1 MATDITA
8 AGSAAQGI
16 AAPALAAAPPAVFDI
31 GIDEKLPL
39 GQALMLGFQNIF
51 GMIGMFVF
59 PGITGQVLH
68 LTVEQTAH
76 LYGMTFLVSGFVTA
90 CQAMLILKLPIVH
103 GPYVGSF
110 TALMALGALPDGGLG
125 LAFGS
130 CFVACIIWFL
140 LTVPIRGWSFAGL
153 FARYL
158 DHPMISGIMVLLAM
172 VQIAN
177 TSLPAWIGE
186 RASPGF
192 PGINLLAGAI
202 AVATLVAFTL
212 WGGKQF
218 RRVAML
224 VGLVLGTIV
233 YALFIPISLGRVAA
247 SPWLVTPQFFP
258 YGFAVR
264 LDIVILFVLVL
275 VPANIASMALYTVVG
290 KWANEKLSPAR
301 MSGGL
306 MSVALGG
313 MLASVLG
320 TYATHIY
327 PDNMGLLRYTR
338 VGSRYGTLSAGVLLI
353 LLGACVKFDMMLV
366 LVPTPVLAAIATL
379 LFGIVMMHAIQH
391 LSAVDWNDR
400 NLIIAGF
407 SLLLGMGGLFV
418 AGEAYQAMPLVV
430 RIMLKQAV
438 VVGGVPLIVLHAILN
453 RDSIKAGYA
462 KA

>member
-1 MATDITA
+1 MTIASTTA
-8 AGSAAQGI
+8 DAGV
-16 AAPALAAAPPAVFDI
+16 AAPADSAGRSEVFDV
-31 GIDEKLPL
+31 GIHEKLPL

-68 LTVEQTAH
+68 LSVEQTAH

-90 CQAMLILKLPIVH
+90 CQSILILKLPIVH

-110 TALMALGALPDGGLG
+110 TALLALGALPDGGLG

-158 DHPMISGIMVLLAM
+158 HSPMISGIMVLLAM

-177 TSLPAWIGE
+177 TSLPSWIGE
-186 RASPGF
+186 KASPGF
-192 PGINLLAGAI
+192 PGINLFAGAV
-202 AVATLVAFTL
+202 AVAILICFTL

-224 VGLVLGTIV
+224 VGLVLGTLV
-233 YALFIPISLGRVAA
+233 YALFIPISFARVIA

-258 YGFAVR
+258 YGFSVR

-290 KWANEKLSPAR
+290 KWANEKLTPAR

-306 MSVALGG
+306 MSVAIGG

-327 PDNMGLLRYTR
+327 PDNMGLLRTTR
-338 VGSRYGTLSAGVLLI
+338 VGSRYATLTCGILLI
-353 LLGACVKFDMMLV
+353 LLGSCIKFDMLLV

-391 LSAVDWNDR
+391 LSTVEWDDR

-407 SLLLGMGGLFV
+407 SLLLGVGGLFV
-418 AGEAYQAMPLVV
+418 AGEAYQALPLVV

-438 VVGGVPLIVLHAILN
+438 VVGGVPLITLHAILN
-453 RDSIKAGYA
+453 RDRIAAGYA

>member
-1 MATDITA
+1 MAMATDTTME
-8 AGSAAQGI
+8 
-16 AAPALAAAPPAVFDI
+16 AAARAVPTSDSVRSSVFDI
-31 GIDEKLPL
+31 GIHEKLPL

-68 LTVEQTAH
+68 LSVEQTAH

-90 CQAMLILKLPIVH
+90 CQSVLILKLPIVH

-110 TALMALGALPDGGLG
+110 TALLALGALPDGGLG

-140 LTVPIRGWSFAGL
+140 LTVPIRGWSFAGI

-158 DHPMISGIMVLLAM
+158 HHPMISGIMVLLAM

-186 RASPGF
+186 RTSPGF
-192 PGINLLAGAI
+192 PGINLMAGAV
-202 AVATLVAFTL
+202 AVATLICLTL
-212 WGGKQF
+212 WGGKQL

-224 VGLVLGTIV
+224 VGLVVGTLF
-233 YALFIPISLGRVAA
+233 YALFIPISFGRVIS

-258 YGFAVR
+258 YGFEVR
-264 LDIVILFVLVL
+264 PDIVILFVLVL

-290 KWANEKLSPAR
+290 KWGNEKLTPAR

-313 MLASVLG
+313 MLASILG

-327 PDNMGLLRYTR
+327 PDNMGLLRTTR
-338 VGSRYGTLSAGVLLI
+338 VASRYAVLTCGL
-353 LLGACVKFDMMLV
+353 LLMALGACVKFDMMLV

-391 LSAVDWNDR
+391 LSGVEWDDR

-418 AGEAYQAMPLVV
+418 AGEAYQALPLVV

-438 VVGGVPLIVLHAILN
+438 VVGGVPLITLHAILN
-453 RDSIKAGYA
+453 RDKIAAGHA
-462 KA
+462 KT

>member
-1 MATDITA
+1 MTTTSDITA
-8 AGSAAQGI
+8 ARAEIS
-16 AAPALAAAPPAVFDI
+16 PSSVFDV
-31 GIDEKLPL
+31 GIHEPLPL

-68 LTVEQTAH
+68 LSVEQTAH

-90 CQAMLILKLPIVH
+90 CQALLILKLPIVH

-110 TALMALGALPDGGLG
+110 TALLALGQLPDAGLG

-130 CFVACIIWFL
+130 AFVACIVWFL
-140 LTVPIRGWSFAGL
+140 LTVPIRGWSFAAL

-158 DHPMISGIMVLLAM
+158 NDPMIAGMMVMLSM

-177 TSLPAWIGE
+177 TSLPGWIGE

-192 PGINLLAGAI
+192 PGINLLAGAV

-212 WGGKQF
+212 WGGRQF

-224 VGLVLGTIV
+224 VGLILGTIV
-233 YALFIPISLGRVAA
+233 YSLFIPISFGRVIA
-247 SPWLVTPQFFP
+247 SPWLVTPQIFP
-258 YGFAVR
+258 YGFIVR
-264 LDIVILFVLVL
+264 PDIVILFVLVL

-290 KWANEKLSPAR
+290 NWAHEKLSPAR

-306 MSVALGG
+306 MGAAIGG

-320 TYATHIY
+320 TYSTYIY
-327 PDNMGLLRYTR
+327 PDNVGLLRYTR
-338 VGSRYGTLSAGVLLI
+338 VGSRYATLTCGVLLM
-353 LLGACVKFDMMLV
+353 LLGSCVKFDMLLV

-391 LSAVDWNDR
+391 LSHVEWDDR

-407 SLLLGMGGLFV
+407 SLLLGMGALFV

-430 RIMLKQAV
+430 RILLKQAV
-438 VVGGVPLIVLHAILN
+438 VVGGVPLIALHAILN
-453 RDSIKAGYA
+453 RDKIAAKYA

>member
-1 MATDITA
+1 MTIASTTA
-8 AGSAAQGI
+8 STGV
-16 AAPALAAAPPAVFDI
+16 AAPADGAVRSEIFNV
-31 GIDEKLPL
+31 GIHEKLPL

-68 LTVEQTAH
+68 LSVEQTAH

-90 CQAMLILKLPIVH
+90 CQSVLILKLPIVH

-110 TALMALGALPDGGLG
+110 TALLALGALPDGGLG

-140 LTVPIRGWSFAGL
+140 LTVPIRGFSFAAL

-158 DHPMISGIMVLLAM
+158 HSPMISGIMVLLAM

-186 RASPGF
+186 KASPGF
-192 PGINLLAGAI
+192 PGINLFAGAI
-202 AVATLVAFTL
+202 AVAILIGFTL
-212 WGGKQF
+212 WGGRQF
-218 RRVAML
+218 RRIAML
-224 VGLVLGTIV
+224 VGLVVGTFV
-233 YALFIPISLGRVAA
+233 YALFIPISFGRVID

-258 YGFAVR
+258 YGFSVR
-264 LDIVILFVLVL
+264 FDIVILFVLVL

-290 KWANEKLSPAR
+290 KWANEKLTPAR

-306 MSVALGG
+306 MSVAIGG

-327 PDNMGLLRYTR
+327 PDNMGLLRTTR
-338 VGSRYGTLSAGVLLI
+338 VGSRYATLTCGILLI
-353 LLGACVKFDMMLV
+353 LLGSCIKFDMLLV

-379 LFGIVMMHAIQH
+379 LFGVVMMHAIQH
-391 LSAVDWNDR
+391 LSTVEWDDR

-407 SLLLGMGGLFV
+407 SLLLGVGGLFV
-418 AGEAYQAMPLVV
+418 TGDAYLALPLVV

-438 VVGGVPLIVLHAILN
+438 VVGGVPLITLHAILN
-453 RDSIKAGYA
+453 RDRITAGYM

>member
-1 MATDITA
+1 MATDTTV
-8 AGSAAQGI
+8 SAAVRATDI
-16 AAPALAAAPPAVFDI
+16 APANAAQDSVFDV
-31 GIDEKLPL
+31 GIHDPLPL

-68 LTVEQTAH
+68 LSAEQTAH

-90 CQAMLILKLPIVH
+90 CQALLILKLPIVH

-110 TALMALGALPDGGLG
+110 TALLALGQLPDGGLG

-130 CFVACIIWFL
+130 AFVACIIWFL
-140 LTVPIRGWSFAGL
+140 LTVPIRGWSFAAL

-158 DHPMISGIMVLLAM
+158 HDPMIAGMMVMLSM

-177 TSLPAWIGE
+177 TSLPGWIGD
-186 RASPGF
+186 ATSPGF
-192 PGINLLAGAI
+192 PGINLFAGAV

-212 WGGKQF
+212 WAGKQV

-224 VGLVLGTIV
+224 VGLILGTIT
-233 YALFIPISLGRVAA
+233 YSLFIPISFGRVIA

-258 YGFAVR
+258 YGFIVR
-264 LDIVILFVLVL
+264 PDIVILFVLVL

-290 KWANEKLSPAR
+290 NWGHEKLSPAR

-306 MSVALGG
+306 MSAAFGG

-320 TYATHIY
+320 TYSTYIY
-327 PDNMGLLRYTR
+327 PDNVGLLRYTR
-338 VGSRYGTLSAGVLLI
+338 VGSRYATLACGVLLI
-353 LLGACVKFDMMLV
+353 LLGSCVKFDMLLV
-366 LVPTPVLAAIATL
+366 LVPTPVLAAIATV

-391 LSAVDWNDR
+391 LSHVEWDDR

-430 RIMLKQAV
+430 RILLKQAV
-438 VVGGVPLIVLHAILN
+438 VVGGIPLITLHAILN
-453 RDSIKAGYA
+453 RDKIAASYVKA
-462 KA
+462 

>member
-1 MATDITA
+1 MTIASTTA
-8 AGSAAQGI
+8 EAGV
-16 AAPALAAAPPAVFDI
+16 AAPADSTGRSQVFDV
-31 GIDEKLPL
+31 GIHEKLPL

-68 LTVEQTAH
+68 LSVEQTAH

-90 CQAMLILKLPIVH
+90 CQSVLILKLPIVH

-110 TALMALGALPDGGLG
+110 TALLALGALPDGGLG

-140 LTVPIRGWSFAGL
+140 LTVPIRGFSFAAL

-158 DHPMISGIMVLLAM
+158 HSPMISGIMVLLAM

-177 TSLPAWIGE
+177 TSLPAWIGDK
-186 RASPGF
+186 ASPGF
-192 PGINLLAGAI
+192 PGINLFAGAV
-202 AVATLVAFTL
+202 AVAILIGFTL

-224 VGLVLGTIV
+224 VGLVLGTLV
-233 YALFIPISLGRVAA
+233 YALFIPISFGRVVA

-258 YGFAVR
+258 YGFSVR

-290 KWANEKLSPAR
+290 KWANEKLTPAR

-306 MSVALGG
+306 MSVAIGG

-327 PDNMGLLRYTR
+327 PDNMGLLRTTR
-338 VGSRYGTLSAGVLLI
+338 VGSRYATLTCGILLI
-353 LLGACVKFDMMLV
+353 LLGSCIKFDMLLV

-391 LSAVDWNDR
+391 LSTVEWDDR

-407 SLLLGMGGLFV
+407 SLLLGVGGLFV
-418 AGEAYQAMPLVV
+418 AGEAYQALPLVV

-438 VVGGVPLIVLHAILN
+438 VVGGVPLIALHAILN
-453 RDSIKAGYA
+453 RDRIAAGYV

>member
-1 MATDITA
+1 MTIASTTA
-8 AGSAAQGI
+8 DV
-16 AAPALAAAPPAVFDI
+16 AAAAESAERSAVFDV
-31 GIDEKLPL
+31 GIHQKLPL

-68 LTVEQTAH
+68 LSVEQTAH

-90 CQAMLILKLPIVH
+90 CQSVLILKLPIVH

-110 TALMALGALPDGGLG
+110 TALLALGAFPDGGLG

-140 LTVPIRGWSFAGL
+140 LTVPIRGFSFAAL

-158 DHPMISGIMVLLAM
+158 HSPMISGIMVLLAM

-186 RASPGF
+186 KASPGF
-192 PGINLLAGAI
+192 PGINLFAGAV
-202 AVATLVAFTL
+202 AVAILICFTL

-224 VGLVLGTIV
+224 VGLVLGTLV
-233 YALFIPISLGRVAA
+233 YALFIPISFGRVIA

-258 YGFAVR
+258 YGFSVR

-290 KWANEKLSPAR
+290 KWANEKLTPAR

-306 MSVALGG
+306 MSVAIGG

-327 PDNMGLLRYTR
+327 PDNMGLLRTTR
-338 VGSRYGTLSAGVLLI
+338 VGSRYATLTCGILLI
-353 LLGACVKFDMMLV
+353 LLGSCIKFDMLLV

-391 LSAVDWNDR
+391 LSTVEWDDR

-407 SLLLGMGGLFV
+407 SLLLGVGGLFV
-418 AGEAYQAMPLVV
+418 AGEAYQALPLVV

-438 VVGGVPLIVLHAILN
+438 VVGGVPLIALHAILN
-453 RDSIKAGYA
+453 RDRITAGYV
-462 KA
+462 KV

>member
-1 MATDITA
+1 MASDVTTA
-8 AGSAAQGI
+8 GGAQAS
-16 AAPALAAAPPAVFDI
+16 AAPAASVGLSDVFDV
-31 GIDEKLPL
+31 GIHEPLPV
-39 GQALMLGFQNIF
+39 GQAFILGFQHIF

-59 PGITGQVLH
+59 PGVMGNILH
-68 LTVEQTAH
+68 LTLDQTAH

-90 CQAMLILKLPIVH
+90 LQALLILKLPMVH

-110 TALMALGALPDGGLG
+110 TALLVLGALPDGGLG

-158 DHPMISGIMVLLAM
+158 RSPMIAGIMVLLAM

-177 TSLPAWIGE
+177 TSLPAWIGD

-192 PGINLLAGAI
+192 PNVNLLAGAV
-202 AVATLVAFTL
+202 AVATLVCVTL
-212 WGGKQF
+212 WGGKQY

-224 VGLVLGTIV
+224 IGLLLGTIV
-233 YALFIPISLGRVAA
+233 YALFVPISFTRVIA

-258 YGFAVR
+258 YGFEVR
-264 LDIVILFVLVL
+264 PDIVFLFVLVL

-290 KWANEKLSPAR
+290 NWAHEKLSPAR

-306 MSVALGG
+306 MGAAIGG

-338 VGSRYGTLSAGVLLI
+338 VGSRYATLACGILLMV
-353 LLGACVKFDMMLV
+353 LGACIKFDMMLV

-391 LSAVDWNDR
+391 LAVVEWDDR

-407 SLLLGMGGLFV
+407 SLLLGIGGLFV
-418 AGEAYQAMPLVV
+418 AGETYQEMPLVV
-430 RIMLKQAV
+430 RILLKQAV
-438 VVGGVPLIVLHAILN
+438 VVGGVPLIALHALLN
-453 RDSIKAGYA
+453 RDKIAASYA

>member
-1 MATDITA
+1 MADVTTA
-8 AGSAAQGI
+8 AMA
-16 AAPALAAAPPAVFDI
+16 AAPAAQAAPSAVFDV
-31 GIDEKLPL
+31 GIHDRLPL

-68 LTVEQTAH
+68 LSVEQTAH

-90 CQAMLILKLPIVH
+90 CQALWILKLPIVH

-110 TALMALGALPDGGLG
+110 TALLALGALPDGGLA

-130 CFVACIIWFL
+130 CFVACIVWFL
-140 LTVPIRGWSFAGL
+140 LTVPIAGWSFAGI

-158 DHPMISGIMVLLAM
+158 HHPMISGIMVLLAM

-177 TSLPAWIGE
+177 TSLPAWIGD

-192 PGINLLAGAI
+192 PGINLLAGAV
-202 AVATLVAFTL
+202 AVAILIVFTL

-224 VGLVLGTIV
+224 IGLILGTLV
-233 YALFIPISLGRVAA
+233 YALFIPISFGRVIA
-247 SPWLVTPQFFP
+247 SPWLVTPQIFP

-290 KWANEKLSPAR
+290 KWAGEKLTPAR

-306 MSVALGG
+306 MSVAIGG

-327 PDNMGLLRYTR
+327 PDNMGLLRTTR
-338 VGSRYGTLSAGVLLI
+338 VGSRYATLACGILLI
-353 LLGACVKFDMMLV
+353 LLGSFIKFDMLLV

-379 LFGIVMMHAIQH
+379 LFGVVMMHAIQH
-391 LSAVDWNDR
+391 LSTVEWDDR

-438 VVGGVPLIVLHAILN
+438 VVGGIPLITLHAILN
-453 RDSIKAGYA
+453 RDKIAAGYV

>member
-1 MATDITA
+1 MAGDSKTA
-8 AGSAAQGI
+8 G
-16 AAPALAAAPPAVFDI
+16 APENVFDV
-31 GIDEKLPL
+31 GIHEKLPF
-39 GQALMLGFQNIF
+39 GQAVMLGFQNIF

-59 PGITGQVLH
+59 PGVMGNVLH
-68 LTVEQTAH
+68 LTVDQTAH

-90 CQAMLILKLPIVH
+90 CQSMLILKLPIVH

-110 TALMALGALPDGGLG
+110 TALLALGQLPDGGLG

-140 LTVPIRGWSFAGL
+140 LTVPIGGWSFAGF

-158 DHPMISGIMVLLAM
+158 RSPMISGIMVLLAM

-177 TSLPAWIGE
+177 TSLPGWIGD

-192 PGINLLAGAI
+192 PGVNLLAGAA
-202 AVATLVAFTL
+202 AVLTMVCVTL
-212 WGGKQF
+212 WGGKQI
-218 RRVAML
+218 RRIAML
-224 VGLVLGTIV
+224 AGLLLGTLV
-233 YALFIPISLGRVAA
+233 YAAIIPISFARVLT
-247 SPWLVTPQFFP
+247 SPWLVTPQWFP
-258 YGFAVR
+258 FGFEVR
-264 LDIVILFVLVL
+264 ADIVILFVLVL

-290 KWANEKLSPAR
+290 KWANEPLTPAR

-338 VGSRYGTLSAGVLLI
+338 VGSRYGTLACGI
-353 LLGACVKFDMMLV
+353 LLMLLGSCIKFDMMLV

-391 LSAVDWNDR
+391 LSVVEWDDR

-407 SLLLGMGGLFV
+407 SLLMGIGGLFV

-438 VVGGVPLIVLHAILN
+438 VVGGVPLIALHAILN
-453 RDSIKAGYA
+453 RDKIASVA

>member
-1 MATDITA
+1 MTIASTTA
-8 AGSAAQGI
+8 EAGAEASADSAGRSG
-16 AAPALAAAPPAVFDI
+16 VFDV
-31 GIDEKLPL
+31 GIHEKLPL

-68 LTVEQTAH
+68 LSVEQTAH

-90 CQAMLILKLPIVH
+90 CQSVLILKLPIVH

-110 TALMALGALPDGGLG
+110 TALLALGALPDGGLG

-140 LTVPIRGWSFAGL
+140 LTVPIRGFSFAAL

-158 DHPMISGIMVLLAM
+158 HSPMISGIMVLLAM

-186 RASPGF
+186 KASPGF
-192 PGINLLAGAI
+192 PGINLFAGAV
-202 AVATLVAFTL
+202 AVAILICFTL

-224 VGLVLGTIV
+224 VGLVLGTLV
-233 YALFIPISLGRVAA
+233 YALFIPISFGRVIA

-258 YGFAVR
+258 YGFSVR

-290 KWANEKLSPAR
+290 KWANETLTPAR

-306 MSVALGG
+306 MSVAIGG

-327 PDNMGLLRYTR
+327 PDNMGLLRTTR
-338 VGSRYGTLSAGVLLI
+338 VGSRYATLTCGILLI
-353 LLGACVKFDMMLV
+353 LLGSCIKFDMLLV

-391 LSAVDWNDR
+391 LSTVEWDDR

-407 SLLLGMGGLFV
+407 SLLLGVGGLFV
-418 AGEAYQAMPLVV
+418 AGEAYQALPLVV

-438 VVGGVPLIVLHAILN
+438 VVGGVPLITLHAILN
-453 RDSIKAGYA
+453 RDRITAGYV

>member
-1 MATDITA
+1 MAELKAEA
-8 AGSAAQGI
+8 ATER
-16 AAPALAAAPPAVFDI
+16 VFDV
-31 GIDEKLPL
+31 GIDEPLPL
-39 GQALMLGFQNIF
+39 GQLVMLGFQNIF

-59 PGITGQVLH
+59 PGVMGQVLH
-68 LTVEQTAH
+68 LTVDQTAH
-76 LYGMTFLVSGFVTA
+76 LYGMTFMVSGFVTA
-90 CQAMLILKLPIVH
+90 CQALLILKLPIVH

-110 TALMALGALPDGGLG
+110 TALLALGALPDGGLG

-130 CFVACIIWFL
+130 CFVACFIWFL
-140 LTVPIRGWSFAGL
+140 LTVPIMGWSFAGF

-158 DHPMISGIMVLLAM
+158 RSPMISGIMVLLAM

-177 TSLPAWIGE
+177 TSLPGWIGD

-192 PGINLLAGAI
+192 PGVNLMAGAV

-224 VGLVLGTIV
+224 VGLVLGTLF
-233 YALFIPISLGRVAA
+233 YASIIPISFSRVIS
-247 SPWLVTPQFFP
+247 SPWLVTPQWFP
-258 YGFAVR
+258 FGFEVR
-264 LDIVILFVLVL
+264 ADIVMLFVLVL

-290 KWANEKLSPAR
+290 NWAQEKLSPAR

-306 MSVALGG
+306 MSVAIGG

-338 VGSRYGTLSAGVLLI
+338 VGSRYATLACGVLLI
-353 LLGACVKFDMMLV
+353 LLGSCIKFDMVLV

-391 LSAVDWNDR
+391 LSVVEWDDR

-407 SLLLGMGGLFV
+407 SLLLGVGGLFV
-418 AGEAYQAMPLVV
+418 AGEAYQALPLVV
-430 RIMLKQAV
+430 RILLKQAV
-438 VVGGVPLIVLHAILN
+438 VVGGVPLITLHAILN
-453 RDSIKAGYA
+453 RDKIAAALA